1 MKTNTLI
8 PSIALGLA
16 TLGQAAFI
24 TDISAW
30 SQYGDVGFI
39 SGAATT
45 TNAVSAG
52 TDDDLLNLNLSGND
66 PGADAGLEAFSL
78 VDFFTNGY
86 TATEGSALKQTFS
99 VLAGESVSFNWQFLT
114 NDTQGDIAFAS
125 LNGTFI
131 LLADSAAAIGGPP
144 AFGFSQSVSGTYT
157 SAPFGAPATVT
168 LALGV
173 ADTDDFSVSSALR
186 VPTIVPEPSAP
197 MLFCIAAFFAVT
209 RRRRA

>member
-8 PSIALGLA
+8 PLITVGLA

-30 SQYGDVGFI
+30 SQFGDVGFI

-45 TNAVSAG
+45 TNAVSTG
-52 TDDDLLNLNLSGND
+52 TDDLVNLNLSGND
-66 PGADAGLEAFSL
+66 PGADVGLEAFSL
-78 VDFFTNGY
+78 VDFFANGY
-86 TATEGSALKQTFS
+86 TAMEGSALKQTFS

-114 NDTQGDIAFAS
+114 NDSLDDIAFAS
-125 LNGTFI
+125 LDGVFI
-131 LLADSAAAIGGPP
+131 LLADSAAATSGP

-197 MLFCIAAFFAVT
+197 MLFCIAALFAST